1 MAGARLYPFS
11 RYIIRGTTL
20 KKDSMKFLST
30 ALVLLS
36 VLPAYASYT
45 SLSCSNATGSVIWE
59 EGNNSNL
66 AHLRY
71 DGFVTGILEVERE
84 KLKIENKDQVTLR
97 QQLLSQC
104 SAHSMLTTFAVR
116 IEITPTEANPH
127 VLQSY
132 FPDNK
137 IVADVICE
145 KVESTEADCRP

>member
-1 MAGARLYPFS
+1 
-11 RYIIRGTTL
+11 
-20 KKDSMKFLST
+20 MKFLST

-36 VLPAYASYT
+36 VLPAHASYI
-45 SLSCSNATGSVIWE
+45 SLSCSSATSSVIWE

-84 KLKIENKDQVTLR
+84 KLKIETKEQFNIR
-97 QQLLSQC
+97 QRLLSNC
-104 SAHSMLTTFAVR
+104 GAHSTMTTFAMR
-116 IEITPTEANPH
+116 IEITPADDYPH